1 MGIAALHPS
10 YELLPNRPSPDRMPK
25 NNNRLLP
32 RLRRWRRRARWA
44 RQKFARAP
52 LAVRIAGGAVIVLVV
67 MTLANLVYHVI
78 LKPTELFAFIG
89 HRLDKE
95 PAETWRSY
103 GPLFRAYSTGTIPP
117 ELLAA
122 LAQIESSG
130 NPVDRTY
137 WRWRWSFNPF
147 AIYQPASSAVGLYQM
162 IDGAYAE
169 AAKFCIRDHAVVD
182 SGCGFTSLYV
192 RTIPSHSIELASIYL
207 DRNVAAVLARAG
219 DVAPTAQ
226 QRQDLAAFIH
236 LCGGGPAGAFA
247 RRHFQMM
254 AGERCGD
261 HLVAAYVARVNAM
274 KRQFARLAAEGVN

>member
-1 MGIAALHPS
+1 
-10 YELLPNRPSPDRMPK
+10 MPAK
-25 NNNRLLP
+25 TKRLLP

-44 RQKFARAP
+44 RRKLARVPRAVQIAGSVLAL
-52 LAVRIAGGAVIVLVV
+52 LAVLTLV
-67 MTLANLVYHVI
+67 NLVYHVI

-95 PAETWRSY
+95 PAETWRQY
-103 GPLFRAYSTGTIPP
+103 GPLFRTYSTNAIAP

-122 LAQIESSG
+122 LAQVESSG

-169 AAKFCIRDHAVVD
+169 AAKFCIRDHAVVE
-182 SGCGFTSLYV
+182 SGCGLTSLYI
-192 RTIPSHSIELASIYL
+192 RTIPSHAVELASIYL
-207 DRNVAAVLARAG
+207 DRHVADVLARAG
-219 DVAPTAQ
+219 DVKPNASEK
-226 QRQDLAAFIH
+226 QDLAAFIH
-236 LCGGGPAGAFA
+236 LCGAGPATAFA

-261 HLVAAYVARVNAM
+261 HLVAAYVAHVNSM
-274 KRQFARLAAEGVN
+274 KHQFLQLAADGAN